1 MTKYLGISIISI
13 LTGFLSN
20 RLFFLLCKDYQLNPN
35 PISNLNFALENLL
48 SDISSR
54 PFFISLD
61 QIPLIV
67 SAIVILLCIAIYSSN
82 QLNKKTHMKGIEH
95 GSASWATNEDI
106 KPFTEKS
113 KDNHMILT
121 ATEGI
126 SINTR
131 KTLRNNNILVVGG
144 SGSGKTRFFLKPNL
158 MQLHSSFVI
167 TDPKGTVLLECGKM
181 MEQAGY
187 DIKVFNTINFS
198 KSMHYNPFAYIRE
211 EKDILKFVN
220 TLILNTNGD
229 EKGKED
235 FWVKAERLLYQAL
248 IGYIF
253 YECPEEEHNFATLID
268 LIDEMEV
275 REDDE
280 EFKCAVDIL
289 FEDLEVKEPNHF
301 AVRQYKK
308 YKLAAGKT
316 AKSILISVGARLA
329 PFDIN
334 VLREITS
341 YDEMDLHTIGEKKTA
356 MFIIIDDTDTTFNF
370 LVAIMYTQMFNL
382 LCNLADDKYKGRLP
396 VHVRCL
402 LDEFANIGQI
412 PNFEKL
418 IATIRSREISAC
430 VILQNMAQ
438 LKGIYKEQAGTIVGN
453 CDTFL
458 FLGSGEEETQK
469 SISSKVGKATIDFV
483 TINQSKGNSGST
495 TVNHNKTGRDLI
507 TPEEVGLLKTDEC
520 LLFIRGVKPFK
531 SKKFKLESHKRYKEL
546 ADYDEKNYYSFEDIK
561 KSQSNIEWINKTKNV
576 LEIE

>member
-1 MTKYLGISIISI
+1 
-13 LTGFLSN
+13 
-20 RLFFLLCKDYQLNPN
+20 
-35 PISNLNFALENLL
+35 
-48 SDISSR
+48 
-54 PFFISLD
+54 
-61 QIPLIV
+61 
-67 SAIVILLCIAIYSSN
+67 
-82 QLNKKTHMKGIEH
+82 
-95 GSASWATNEDI
+95 
-106 KPFTEKS
+106 
-113 KDNHMILT
+113 
-121 ATEGI
+121 
-126 SINTR
+126 
-131 KTLRNNNILVVGG
+131 
-144 SGSGKTRFFLKPNL
+144 
-158 MQLHSSFVI
+158 
-167 TDPKGTVLLECGKM
+167 
-181 MEQAGY
+181 
-187 DIKVFNTINFS
+187 
-198 KSMHYNPFAYIRE
+198 
-211 EKDILKFVN
+211 
-220 TLILNTNGD
+220 
-229 EKGKED
+229 
-235 FWVKAERLLYQAL
+235 
-248 IGYIF
+248 
-253 YECPEEEHNFATLID
+253 
-268 LIDEMEV
+268 
-275 REDDE
+275 
-280 EFKCAVDIL
+280 
-289 FEDLEVKEPNHF
+289 
-301 AVRQYKK
+301 
-308 YKLAAGKT
+308 
-316 AKSILISVGARLA
+316 
-329 PFDIN
+329 
-334 VLREITS
+334 
-341 YDEMDLHTIGEKKTA
+341 
-356 MFIIIDDTDTTFNF
+356 